1 MSAHPQSLGHR
12 IMATGIAAA
21 LALTGVIT
29 AAGVANAQ
37 ENRPEYGNINTAN
50 KGTIH
55 LHKRE
60 SGSQGQTTGSVFE
73 KTAAGKPV
81 QGVTFTYHKV
91 SGLDLLQPANWEKLK
106 DITVPAGACD
116 VAASADQGTRKL
128 AGYQLDTG
136 VQFPAVT
143 DVEGHT
149 SVSNLVLGAYL
160 ICETAAPTT
169 VKKKAAP
176 FLVTVPY
183 FAPEK
188 GWIYEVHAYPKNTV
202 IEPATKGVAPVT
214 EYGINHADQVTFTIT
229 AKVPSLSQAVSGSNA
244 KDEYFKYFVLG
255 DSLHSGYE
263 NGKIKSVQLAD
274 SADGGNAQDIN
285 AGHYVKVDSETQ
297 PNTTPHWLS
306 VTFNKAGLTELRNNA
321 ANKYIIVTITAQVKN
336 VGGTSDAGKLP
347 NTGYVM
353 IDTLEKDQPVPP
365 DPEDPGYNPP
375 QDPGNPPTPKVPGGG
390 TPPPW
395 TETNKVATLWGQAK
409 LLKHSTDPQKTPL
422 QGAQFEI
429 YHAKVQDENCEGTQ
443 IDDQKSNPISIGTKS
458 VFDSNNAGIVE
469 VVGLFIDQAV
479 GVGSVEPAF
488 SKNHRCYVFKEVK
501 APLGYVLPQGDQALK
516 GVKVEP
522 GQKTGHNVELSN
534 TPVSVPELPIT
545 GASGTVIA
553 TVVGT
558 SLLLLA
564 VGAVLVRRRREA
576 IKA

>member
-37 ENRPEYGNINTAN
+37 EHRPEYGNINTAN

-60 SGSQGQTTGSVFE
+60 SGSQGQTAGSVFE

-91 SGLDLLQPANWEKLK
+91 SGLDLSQPANWEKLK
-106 DITVPAGACD
+106 DITVPANACD
-116 VAASADQGTRKL
+116 VAASPDQGTRRL
-128 AGYQLDTG
+128 AGYQLEAGT
-136 VQFPAVT
+136 QFPSVT
-143 DVEGHT
+143 DDQGHT
-149 SVSNLVLGAYL
+149 SVSNLDLGAYL
-160 ICETAAPTT
+160 ICETNAPAT

-188 GWIYEVHAYPKNTV
+188 GWIYTVHAYPKNTV

-214 EYGINHADQVTFTIT
+214 EFGINHADQVTFTIK
-229 AKVPSLSQAVSGSNA
+229 AKVPSLSKAVGGSNA

-263 NGKIKSVQLAD
+263 KGKIKSVQLAD
-274 SADGGNAQDIN
+274 SADGGNAQNIN
-285 AGHYVKVDSETQ
+285 TGHYAKVDSETQ
-297 PNTTPHWLS
+297 PNATPHWLS
-306 VTFNKAGLTELRNNA
+306 VTFNKDGLTELRNNA
-321 ANKYIIVTITAQVKN
+321 ANKYVIVTITAQVKN

-353 IDTLEKDQPVPP
+353 IDTVEKDQPVPP
-365 DPEDPGYNPP
+365 EPETPP
-375 QDPGNPPTPKVPGGG
+375 FTPPNTPGNPPTSTGG

-409 LLKHSTDPQKTPL
+409 LRKHSSDTQKTAL
-422 QGAQFEI
+422 EGAQFEI
-429 YHAKVQDENCEGTQ
+429 YHAEVQDENCEGTR
-443 IDDQKSNPISIGTKS
+443 IDGQKSDPISIGNKS
-458 VFDSNNAGIVE
+458 VFDSNREGIVE
-469 VVGLFIDQAV
+469 VAGLFIDIAE
-479 GVGSVEPAF
+479 GVANVEPAF
-488 SKNHRCYVFKEVK
+488 SKTHRCYVFKEVK

-576 IKA
+576 IEA